1 MTLIDTRSKNK
12 AFLPMFII
20 IVLTV
25 VPMVVSWFLY
35 RYHQYFNFSTLNH
48 GVLIRPA
55 IPMSDIGFIKSQR
68 KIWQIVYMPSGCCD
82 GQCKK
87 HLFFLHQV
95 REALGKD
102 SERVNLVFAASPAC
116 QQEDLLTLHS
126 YNFQN
131 ILFTTQQTF
140 LLQAKFA
147 HSGLNN
153 FVLTDKIY
161 LIDPHNNLI
170 MYYPASA
177 DAMGILKDLKLLL
190 RVSQIG

>member
-1 MTLIDTRSKNK
+1 MTLMSSSGKNK

-20 IVLTV
+20 IVLTI
-25 VPMVVSWFLY
+25 VPIALSWLLF

-55 IPMSDIGFIKSQR
+55 IPMNDIGFVKNQR
-68 KIWQIVYMPSGCCD
+68 KIWQIVYIPSGCCD

-87 HLFFLHQV
+87 QLFFLHQV

-116 QQEDLLTLHS
+116 QQEDLLTLHT

-131 ILFTTQQTF
+131 ILFTSQQSSM
-140 LLQAKFA
+140 LLAKFA
-147 HSGLNN
+147 HSGFNN
-153 FVLTDKIY
+153 FVLTNKIY
-161 LIDPHNNLI
+161 LLNPNNNLF